1 MHECETQ
8 EGMPTGS
15 MHAVL
20 LHILHVITFNVP
32 VKFLSMTYIVLRAGD
47 LLSDFGQ
54 LLINVTPLLLGC
66 IICHIVFDSSLQ
78 CGQSVRHFSIYS
90 NKDKQK
96 LREHNMG

>member
-1 MHECETQ
+1 
-8 EGMPTGS
+8 
-15 MHAVL
+15 
-20 LHILHVITFNVP
+20 
-32 VKFLSMTYIVLRAGD
+32 MTYIVLRARD

-54 LLINVTPLLLGC
+54 LLINVAPLLLGC

-78 CGQSVRHFSIYS
+78 CGYSVRQFSIYS